1 MLQTAVNQTLIL
13 PSPDIPRRRMSKPG
27 PMDDP
32 SLRILASATR
42 HFAELGYAVASVR
55 SIASDAG
62 VNPALINY
70 YFRSKDDLYREVV
83 SHSVQRLAE
92 ARIETLDRLE
102 REAGGAPIP
111 IKTLL
116 AATAGPIFAESRVP
130 GTDRRAYIKFLS
142 RLFTDPGPHTVD
154 VLFGGLKD
162 LRSRLFEALRR
173 SLPHVPKRELAW
185 RYLFLSGSVHFAAA
199 QVGYVE
205 VISGGECDSHDLD
218 TALAHFI
225 SAQAAMLSA
234 PATGAAER
242 RLARKFAQVPPP
254 TSEPIAQPGTRARKR
269 ISTIS

>member
-1 MLQTAVNQTLIL
+1 
-13 PSPDIPRRRMSKPG
+13 
-27 PMDDP
+27 MDDP
-32 SLRILASATR
+32 SARILASATR
-42 HFAELGYAVASVR
+42 HFAEFGYDGGSVR
-55 SIASDAG
+55 NIAADAG

-92 ARIETLDRLE
+92 ARIETLDHLE

-185 RYLFLSGSVHFAAA
+185 RYLFLSGSVHFTAA

-205 VISGGECDSHDLD
+205 VISGGECDSQDMD

-225 SAQAAMLSA
+225 AAQAAMLSA
-234 PATGAAER
+234 PPTGAAER
-242 RLARKFAQVPPP
+242 RLARKFAKAPPP
-254 TSEPIAQPGTRARKR
+254 GSTPIAQPGPRARKR
-269 ISTIS
+269 LSTAS

>member
-1 MLQTAVNQTLIL
+1 ML
-13 PSPDIPRRRMSKPG
+13 PSTEIPRSPKSKPG

-32 SLRILASATR
+32 SARILAAATR
-42 HFAELGYAVASVR
+42 HFAEFGYDDASVR
-55 SIASDAG
+55 NIAADAG

-92 ARIETLDRLE
+92 ARIETLDHLE

-185 RYLFLSGSVHFAAA
+185 RYLFLSGSVHFTAA

-205 VISGGECDSHDLD
+205 VISGGECDSQDMD

-225 SAQAAMLSA
+225 AAQAAMLSA
-234 PATGAAER
+234 PPTGAAER
-242 RLARKFAQVPPP
+242 RLARKFAKAPPP
-254 TSEPIAQPGTRARKR
+254 GSTPIAQPGPRARKR
-269 ISTIS
+269 LSTAS

>member
-1 MLQTAVNQTLIL
+1 ML
-13 PSPDIPRRRMSKPG
+13 PSTEIPRSRMSKPG
-27 PMDDP
+27 TMDDP
-32 SLRILASATR
+32 SVRILASATR
-42 HFAELGYAVASVR
+42 HFAEFGYDDASVR
-55 SIASDAG
+55 NIAADAG

-70 YFRSKDDLYREVV
+70 YFRCKDDLYREVV

-102 REAGGAPIP
+102 REARGEPIP

-116 AATAGPIFAESRVP
+116 AATAGPIFTESRVP

-185 RYLFLSGSVHFAAA
+185 RYLFLSGSMHFTAA

-205 VISGGECDSHDLD
+205 VISGGECDSHDMD

-225 SAQAAMLSA
+225 AAQAAMLSA
-234 PATGAAER
+234 PATGTVER
-242 RLARKFAQVPPP
+242 RLARKFASVPPP
-254 TSEPIAQPGTRARKR
+254 VSIALAQPVPRARKR
-269 ISTIS
+269 LGSAA

>member
-1 MLQTAVNQTLIL
+1 ML
-13 PSPDIPRRRMSKPG
+13 PSTEIPRSPRSKPD
-27 PMDDP
+27 PMED
-32 SLRILASATR
+32 SSVRILAAATR
-42 HFAELGYAVASVR
+42 HFAEFGYDDTSVR
-55 SIASDAG
+55 NIAAEAG

-92 ARIETLDRLE
+92 ARIETLDHLE

-185 RYLFLSGSVHFAAA
+185 RYLFLSGSVHFTAA

-205 VISGGECDSHDLD
+205 VISGGECDSQDMD

-225 SAQAAMLSA
+225 AAQAAMLSA
-234 PATGAAER
+234 PPTGAAER
-242 RLARKFAQVPPP
+242 RLARKFAKAPPLVATMQSASP
-254 TSEPIAQPGTRARKR
+254 RSGRRVTPPS
-269 ISTIS
+269 